1 MICTPD
7 FIRIVIICN
16 NMKFQSFHFH
26 PFSHRYFSNQILKWN
41 YVHHCSRVLSDT
53 TYASWIYVLQVF
65 NKDPNKSS
73 TALKYVSSRS
83 PFHQCCCDRLSVR
96 SDIRKKTWQKST
108 RRWEIRKEKRQQK
121 RQQMSPE
128 SKYQAEIAEEE
139 LVYLQFVTI
148 HWHLMTT
155 KNTSSPG
162 CLMTPWPGRIGQ
174 RAAATLGESAL
185 GRSFTECVCSHS
197 RWVLTDS

>member
-1 MICTPD
+1 
-7 FIRIVIICN
+7 
-16 NMKFQSFHFH
+16 MKFHKFPRFHSH
-26 PFSHRYFSNQILKWN
+26 PISHRYFSNQILKWN

-53 TYASWIYVLQVF
+53 TYASSIRYIYVLQDF
-65 NKDPNKSS
+65 NKDPNKPS

-174 RAAATLGESAL
+174 RAAATLGEAMAISIDEI
-185 GRSFTECVCSHS
+185 SCS
-197 RWVLTDS
+197 